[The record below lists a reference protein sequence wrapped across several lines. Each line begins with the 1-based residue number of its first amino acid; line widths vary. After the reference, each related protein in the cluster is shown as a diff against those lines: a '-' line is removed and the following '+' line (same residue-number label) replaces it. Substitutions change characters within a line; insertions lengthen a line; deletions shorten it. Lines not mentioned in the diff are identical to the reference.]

1 MRGAGGHYKDEVR
14 EERVEKRRGRGCLSS
29 CTGQE
34 VVISRKFLV
43 LRLHQVGD
51 FYDLTA
57 GDRKVDDPGDT
68 WADGQTARL

>member
-34 VVISRKFLV
+34 VVISRKFFSPEAPPSGGFL
-43 LRLHQVGD
+43 
-51 FYDLTA
+51 
-57 GDRKVDDPGDT
+57 
-68 WADGQTARL
+68 